1 MFLAF
6 RVESDDA
13 TVEKVKGDAD
23 TWVVLYTVPI
33 VKMTVNILK
42 DNQGL
47 FVTLL
52 KQAMVVGL
60 DRHKSHVDIRGFI
73 DHHSFA
79 AACLQVITIT
89 QPVNDGGGLSF
100 VDKPEIESS
109 QLTTHPIIILSQLLI
124 GIVWPRL
131 IDDIPLEAIV
141 CRRLDAK
148 ASAVANT
155 TEPNACL
162 Q

>member
-6 RVESDDA
+6 GVEGDNTA
-13 TVEKVKGDAD
+13 IEQVKGDAD
-23 TWVVLYTVPI
+23 TRVVLYAVPI
-33 VKMTVNILK
+33 VRMAVNVLK
-42 DNQGL
+42 DYQGL
-47 FVTLL
+47 FVALL

-89 QPVNDGGGLSF
+89 QPVDDGGGLSF

-124 GIVWPRL
+124 GIVWP
-131 IDDIPLEAIV
+131 
-141 CRRLDAK
+141 
-148 ASAVANT
+148 
-155 TEPNACL
+155 
-162 Q
+162 